1 LQVRLAGFA
10 ERDEA
15 SAWVKPA
22 RGDGKD
28 LELAFARD
36 FDAGRGL
43 CRVDARGGRRKT
55 CKESFA
61 EIPDPIDSVEL
72 NGILDRP

>member
-28 LELAFARD
+28 SELAFARD
-36 FDAGRGL
+36 FDAGRPL
-43 CRVDARGGRRKT
+43 PVDARGGRRKT